1 MLNKLT
7 TVSNVIFFAVLLG
20 IVTPGLA
27 APPEGKG
34 GGKGG
39 GGDTACEEGI
49 FSPVILAGEFFV
61 PSRPVQMS
69 EDGSCFQVIATH
81 GDLTHNGVK
90 GQRYFLTSEP
100 SQWTLPNGSVG
111 YDLVAYNEDGDP
123 ETRRVLTS
131 DQSINRLGQPRWS
144 IDGTQVAY
152 VGARYD
158 LDFGDVVE
166 QGIFLGEVTHDFAG
180 APDQIVEERLVI
192 GADPN
197 EYLFPALSWSGD
209 RIAYGTSRP
218 VYDSNG
224 GVIDFERE
232 IYVADMSLGVSYE
245 IQLADGG
252 SATYPSFSPADNRLA
267 FTRTTSTTGC
277 FRTDIY
283 VVVVPEGYNGTH
295 ALPATQITNQKNAK
309 RLCQIRR
316 AYWSPM
322 VTYLAFDAWASIP
335 YSGMQIYKIKSDGS
349 GNAVQLTN
357 SKTQGYV
364 VTGWRD

>member
-1 MLNKLT
+1 MPRRSTMVL
-7 TVSNVIFFAVLLG
+7 SSIFLAVLLG

-49 FSPVILAGEFFV
+49 FSPVILAREFFV
-61 PSRPVQMS
+61 PGRPVQMS

-111 YDLVAYNEDGDP
+111 YDLVAYNENGDP

-131 DQSINRLGQPRWS
+131 DQSIARFGQPRWS
-144 IDGTQVAY
+144 INGTQVAY

-158 LDFGDVVE
+158 LNFGDVVE

-192 GADPN
+192 EADPN
-197 EYLFPALSWSGD
+197 EYLAPILSWSGD

-218 VYDSNG
+218 VYDANG

-252 SATYPSFSPADNRLA
+252 SVYYPSFSPADNRLA
-267 FTRTTSTTGC
+267 FTRRTSTSGC
-277 FRTDIY
+277 VRLDIY
-283 VVVVPEGYNGTH
+283 VVVVPEGYNGTY
-295 ALPATQITNQKNAK
+295 ALPATQITNKKNGK
-309 RLCQIRR
+309 NLCQLRR

-322 VTYLAFDAWASIP
+322 GTYLAFDAWDLSLQG
-335 YSGMQIYKIKSDGS
+335 GMQIYKIKSDGS
-349 GNAVQLTN
+349 GKAVKLTN
-357 SKTQGYV
+357 SKTQGYLV
-364 VTGWRD
+364 SGWRE